1 MRATQRLAGG
11 MSHRAAAHPHLTKH
25 LAFEA
30 GFMAT
35 GAVSHPPPGLS
46 GNGTVPLGAV
56 TRVVIADDH
65 PTIHTGL
72 ATLIH
77 AEKPGWEICAT
88 ATDGREAI
96 ARATELRPHLVI
108 MDFAMP
114 HVNGL
119 EATGEIHRAL
129 PGTEV
134 LIFTGTQSR
143 HVADA
148 FHSPARGCVLKSEG
162 PEALLLAL
170 ESVRHHHRFR
180 SQGIIAVWDNIARH
194 SGPFATLTDREK
206 DTARLIARGQTTKEI
221 AGTLGLSIKTIET
234 HRANVYTKLQVHS
247 TAAVV
252 RYAFRVGLV
261 EF

>member
-1 MRATQRLAGG
+1 M
-11 MSHRAAAHPHLTKH
+11 
-25 LAFEA
+25 
-30 GFMAT
+30 
-35 GAVSHPPPGLS
+35 SHPPPGLT

-65 PTIHTGL
+65 PTIHAGL
-72 ATLIH
+72 AALIH
-77 AEKPGWEICAT
+77 AEKPHWEICAT

-96 ARATELRPHLVI
+96 VCATELRPDLVI
-108 MDFAMP
+108 MDYIMP

-119 EATGEIHRAL
+119 EATDEIQRAV

-143 HVADA
+143 HALAAA
-148 FHSPARGCVLKSEG
+148 FHSQARGCVLKSEG
-162 PEALLLAL
+162 PEALLPAL

-180 SQGIIAVWDNIARH
+180 SHGITAVCDDIARH
-194 SGPFATLTDREK
+194 SGPLATLTDREK

-221 AGTLGLSIKTIET
+221 AVTLGVSVKTIET
-234 HRANVYTKLQVHS
+234 HRANAFAKLQVHS
-247 TAAVV
+247 VAEVV